1 MKPIVFAVFKSA
13 LARLR
18 HRLAAKMAAI
28 AYGVLR
34 WADTP
39 LPFGL
44 RTLIGVLFIG
54 GGVLWF
60 LPILGIW
67 MVPLGAV
74 LIALD
79 IPWTR
84 RQVRPRVHHWMDVL
98 KAKAEHVA
106 PAQHVKQ

>member
-1 MKPIVFAVFKSA
+1 MKPIVPASPQGGEPTARQRFGTKAAAVTY
-13 LARLR
+13 R
-18 HRLAAKMAAI
+18 I
-28 AYGVLR
+28 LR
-34 WADTP
+34 WADAK

-44 RTLIGVLFIG
+44 RSVIGVLFIG

-67 MVPLGAV
+67 MLPLGTA

-84 RQVRPRVHHWMDVL
+84 HRVHHWMDVL
-98 KAKAEHVA
+98 KARARRGTPVK
-106 PAQHVKQ
+106 VKQ